1 MSCFIVSDE
10 TLSKVGNFISRLLN
24 QGYNSFGFEVGRE
37 VFFAFEDCKVSDCY
51 NSNRIYEELYKLN
64 VKAYNGRYKLEN
76 IDELEI
82 PKKPNIDI
90 DIWEHIKV
98 KNSFVIAQK
107 WHYEMLKKLR
117 CLHYQLEEDATYE
130 DVKTKALEKIINTL
144 AMFIATHNEIYDGI
158 SWE

>member
-10 TLSKVGNFISRLLN
+10 TLSKIGNFIARLLN
-24 QGYNSFGFEVGRE
+24 CGYDSFGFCVGRE
-37 VFFAFEDCKVSDCY
+37 VFFAFEDCKIGDFCS
-51 NSNRIYEELYKLN
+51 SNRVYEELYKLN
-64 VKAYNGRYKLEN
+64 VKAYNGRYKEEN
-76 IDELEI
+76 IDELDI
-82 PKKPNIDI
+82 PKNPNI
-90 DIWEHIKV
+90 DIWEHTKV

-107 WHYEMLKKLR
+107 WHYEMLKKLK

-130 DVKTKALEKIINTL
+130 DAKTKALEEIINTL

>member
-10 TLSKVGNFISRLLN
+10 TLSKIGNFIARLLN

-37 VFFAFEDCKVSDCY
+37 VFFAFEDCIIDGFC
-51 NSNRIYEELYKLN
+51 NSNRVYEELYKLN
-64 VKAYNGRYKLEN
+64 VKAYNGRYKEEN
-76 IDELEI
+76 IEELEI
-82 PKKPNIDI
+82 PKNPNI
-90 DIWEHIKV
+90 DIWEHMKV
-98 KNSFVIAQK
+98 KNSFAIAQR
-107 WHYEMLKKLR
+107 WHYEMLKKLK

-144 AMFIATHNEIYDGI
+144 AIFIATHNEIYDGI